1 MEIYDKV
8 SWHYPEGKNCP
19 SIEAAKKHFIKIMD
33 WLSTNNLLSDD
44 GKEVL
49 EIGIDSDFSLTS
61 SMLTDQGNEII
72 KKSYSEWLK
81 TIGYNTEISTKY
93 LDSFLISK

>member
-1 MEIYDKV
+1 MEVYDKV

-33 WLSTNNLLSDD
+33 WLSKNNLLSDD

-49 EIGIDSDFSLTS
+49 ELGIDSDFSFTS
-61 SMLTDQGNEII
+61 SMLTDQGNETI
-72 KKSYSEWLK
+72 KKYYSKWMK
-81 TIGYNTEISTKY
+81 TIEYHSDISTDY
-93 LDSFLISK
+93 LDSLLNNK